1 MQTVQRKIMT
11 EILDRS
17 IESYT
22 DAYIIRQ
29 INPHGWETDYLARR
43 QVNMAPYFVITVE
56 PLLM

>member
-29 INPHGWETDYLARR
+29 INPHGLETGYLARP
-43 QVNMAPYFVITVE
+43 QVNMTPYFVITVE

>member
-1 MQTVQRKIMT
+1 MT

-29 INPHGWETDYLARR
+29 INPYGLETGYLARP
-43 QVNMAPYFVITVE
+43 QVNMTPYFVITVE

>member
-1 MQTVQRKIMT
+1 MN

-29 INPHGWETDYLARR
+29 INPHGLETGYLARP